1 MEVHQFATSLTYGD
15 AISNEMM
22 EIRSAL
28 RQQGLRSEI
37 FVRFHDPRMARH
49 AHDYREYRRFSRPD
63 NVVIFHFSIGSPV
76 SKLFFRIP
84 DRKIMIYHNI
94 TPHTFFLD
102 HHRILAR
109 ECYKGRLELNL
120 FKDKADLA
128 LGDSEFNRREL
139 EQAGYPQTG
148 ILPLLLDLTRFDQPG
163 DPVVQKV
170 FDEPKTTLLFVGRVI
185 PNKKFEDVIKCFY
198 FYQTRFDPESRLIL
212 AGDHRGMERYWA
224 GLQGLVGDLG
234 LRDVYF
240 TGHIRFAELVAYY
253 NLADVYLSMS
263 EHEGFGVPL
272 LEAFHLGLPVV
283 AYAAGAVEETM
294 NGGGILIREK
304 DLFRTAGLLDVLRQN
319 PPRRQ
324 AVIEAQR
331 AALKRYERD
340 NIVRILK
347 EHIERVGQA

>member
-1 MEVHQFATSLTYGD
+1 M
-15 AISNEMM
+15 
-22 EIRSAL
+22 
-28 RQQGLRSEI
+28 
-37 FVRFHDPRMARH
+37 
-49 AHDYREYRRFSRPD
+49 
-63 NVVIFHFSIGSPV
+63 
-76 SKLFFRIP
+76 
-84 DRKIMIYHNI
+84 
-94 TPHTFFLD
+94 
-102 HHRILAR
+102 
-109 ECYKGRLELNL
+109 
-120 FKDKADLA
+120 
-128 LGDSEFNRREL
+128 
-139 EQAGYPQTG
+139 
-148 ILPLLLDLTRFDQPG
+148 
-163 DPVVQKV
+163 
-170 FDEPKTTLLFVGRVI
+170 I

-224 GLQGLVGDLG
+224 GLQWLVGDLG

-304 DLFRTAGLLDVLRQN
+304 DLFRTAGLLDVLRQD
-319 PPRRQ
+319 PQRRQ